1 MRGVPKEVLA
11 CLRVLGEVFGKR
23 AVSLEYVARP
33 TRRHYVARRAVSTAQ
48 ARLHVIQRQCRRRLH
63 IVRKR
68 SHGPV
73 SRSVGPGSGRPLT
86 RRTRAGRLRTL

>member
-1 MRGVPKEVLA
+1 MRGVPKEVRA

-48 ARLHVIQRQCRRRLH
+48 ARLHVIQRQCRRRVH
-63 IVRKR
+63 TPAPGGTRTQPE
-68 SHGPV
+68 SV
-73 SRSVGPGSGRPLT
+73 SRENLIT
-86 RRTRAGRLRTL
+86 RHG